1 MAKSTQKLPSHD
13 SHNSSTQSSI
23 KAGSPGKPYR
33 SGANVHK
40 GGGKGPSNPAPA
52 SQPKK
57 QTY

>member
-1 MAKSTQKLPSHD
+1 MKGSKGGSH
-13 SHNSSTQSSI
+13 HASSTQPSVKPSGG
-23 KAGSPGKPYR
+23 AGRVYT

-40 GGGKGPSNPAPA
+40 GGGSQPSKPAPA